1 MSQNK
6 LGSDPLERITP
17 ETISRVMADLGRRS
31 TPAKRAASAK
41 SLKKARAALAK
52 KRAAK

>member
-1 MSQNK
+1 MP
-6 LGSDPLERITP
+6 LGSNPLERLNKKQ
-17 ETISRVMADLGRRS
+17 ISRVMADLGRRS